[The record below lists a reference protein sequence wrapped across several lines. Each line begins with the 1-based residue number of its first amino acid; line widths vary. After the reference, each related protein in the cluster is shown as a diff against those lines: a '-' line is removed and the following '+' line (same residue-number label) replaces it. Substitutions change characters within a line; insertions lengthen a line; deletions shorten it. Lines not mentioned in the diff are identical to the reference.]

1 MKKYIAILILLFSC
15 STFSFAQKETA
26 AELEQKLIEATN
38 DSIRIFCHKE
48 LCKRYRASQPDKH
61 IAHTRSGM
69 NLAKANK
76 DILHTVFFYKD
87 FGDYFLNQSNIDSA
101 FFHYEQSIDFSK
113 KLDDKKAY
121 IGTIAAYA
129 NALNKNGDF
138 EKAAKIYY
146 EAITICDE
154 IQFHDG
160 LISCYFGIATTYE
173 YQKDYQKALIYIEKS
188 IPLCSKID
196 ERRQPS
202 CNGAVYSN
210 LSAFHYHLEKYEK
223 SIEYGLEAIQIKKDA
238 KFLMSLDQ
246 SYTNVANAYS
256 KLGDKANA
264 IKYYEQAYQISTK
277 LKKTSGRIQACS
289 KLADLYIEQNNV
301 VAAGVMIDTLEN
313 IITKTKNPALLMN
326 YYRVQTKYNKQTK
339 NYIESLE
346 FYDKAVKIKDSLT
359 TEEKIQAITELE
371 TKYETDKLKQEK
383 LIEVERAKKN
393 RNLFIISIIAG
404 LLLLSLSF
412 LYIYQQKLK
421 KRAELAEIKLSESE
435 NKLKLERKLNNA
447 EMKAIKAQMNPHF
460 LFNAFNSIQEFIIMN
475 NRELASNYLGK
486 FADLMRLYLDHSR
499 EKTIPLQ
506 EEINATELYLELERI
521 RFEEKLNYSINVA
534 KNVDKSR
541 TYLPPML
548 IQPFIEN
555 SLKHGLLHKKND
567 RKLDI
572 RFAMIGNVLHC
583 SIADN
588 GIGRHKSALLNARK
602 LKKHKSFATSAT
614 QNRIELLNVGREQ
627 DITLQII
634 DLMDDN
640 NEAVGTKVI
649 IQIPNENV

>member
-1 MKKYIAILILLFSC
+1 
-15 STFSFAQKETA
+15 
-26 AELEQKLIEATN
+26 
-38 DSIRIFCHKE
+38 
-48 LCKRYRASQPDKH
+48 
-61 IAHTRSGM
+61 
-69 NLAKANK
+69 
-76 DILHTVFFYKD
+76 
-87 FGDYFLNQSNIDSA
+87 
-101 FFHYEQSIDFSK
+101 
-113 KLDDKKAY
+113 
-121 IGTIAAYA
+121 
-129 NALNKNGDF
+129 
-138 EKAAKIYY
+138 
-146 EAITICDE
+146 
-154 IQFHDG
+154 
-160 LISCYFGIATTYE
+160 
-173 YQKDYQKALIYIEKS
+173 
-188 IPLCSKID
+188 
-196 ERRQPS
+196 
-202 CNGAVYSN
+202 
-210 LSAFHYHLEKYEK
+210 
-223 SIEYGLEAIQIKKDA
+223 
-238 KFLMSLDQ
+238 
-246 SYTNVANAYS
+246 
-256 KLGDKANA
+256 
-264 IKYYEQAYQISTK
+264 
-277 LKKTSGRIQACS
+277 
-289 KLADLYIEQNNV
+289 
-301 VAAGVMIDTLEN
+301 
-313 IITKTKNPALLMN
+313 
-326 YYRVQTKYNKQTK
+326 
-339 NYIESLE
+339 
-346 FYDKAVKIKDSLT
+346 
-359 TEEKIQAITELE
+359 
-371 TKYETDKLKQEK
+371 YETDKLKQEK